1 MSDVRCAGVGRAR
14 NGHRKDEE
22 NKDVVGI
29 DEKYKRYIKK
39 TYASGEVLMW
49 YSQLATFPSF

>member
-1 MSDVRCAGVGRAR
+1 MNDERCARVGRAR

-29 DEKYKRYIKK
+29 DEKGKGFLKK

-49 YSQLATFPSF
+49 YSQLPTFPSF